1 MNIQSKNE
9 YKTIIIPN
17 ILILDSSRNIIS
29 LHDSDHN
36 TIYNDFINKE
46 NINMILVSLD
56 NLITN
61 MKNGAVS
68 FSTELGNRVF
78 INIKSVPH
86 IRFMELKICI
96 KVIDPVIGPEYPIF
110 CFDSNNNPNLHIYS
124 DDIEYK

>member
-1 MNIQSKNE
+1 MKIQSKNE
-9 YKTIIIPN
+9 YKIIIIPN

-61 MKNGAVS
+61 IKNGAIS
-68 FSTELGNRVF
+68 FSTELGNRIVIHLKFVPYSPPNKNNCF
-78 INIKSVPH
+78 INIYIHLFFSLNY
-86 IRFMELKICI
+86 FFCI
-96 KVIDPVIGPEYPIF
+96 F
-110 CFDSNNNPNLHIYS
+110 F
-124 DDIEYK
+124 